1 MNAHELLTYPAE
13 PHPLVTSV
21 PRVEESAPLS
31 AVLEAMTLSGSPA
44 LNVTG
49 PQNESPLTA
58 WQVLQALSVLLPHSD
73 EYSELMVRTDTRS
86 YSASALARAVEDTE
100 ASLISML
107 AYPAGD
113 GDINVYLRI
122 NRADPSHAVRSLER
136 YGYFVAYAHGAEN
149 SQAELTAD
157 GILELQH
164 YLNI

>member
-136 YGYFVAYAHGAEN
+136 YGYFVAYA
-149 SQAELTAD
+149 QAELTAER
-157 GILELQH
+157 ILELQH

>member
-73 EYSELMVRTDTRS
+73 EYSELM
-86 YSASALARAVEDTE
+86 DTE

-149 SQAELTAD
+149 SQAELTAER
-157 GILELQH
+157 ILELQH